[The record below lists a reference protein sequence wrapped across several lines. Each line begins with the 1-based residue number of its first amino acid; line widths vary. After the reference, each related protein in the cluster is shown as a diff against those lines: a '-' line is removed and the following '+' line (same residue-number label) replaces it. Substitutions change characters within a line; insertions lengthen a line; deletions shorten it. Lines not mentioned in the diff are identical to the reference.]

1 MKHLLPE
8 LHYAPDAL
16 APGMSRETIE
26 FHHGKHLQAYIDNLN
41 RLIAGTQ
48 YENMS
53 LEDIVMKSGGAVF
66 NNAAQ
71 AWNHTFFFDTL
82 TPVPV
87 PMPERLVRKLD
98 EAFGSQENFLGEFA
112 KAATGLFGYTA
123 DPTSSPG
130 PCPRGYSTAYEA
142 TTWLHSS
149 QTNHTLPDTK
159 ARTPGALT
167 AARGTHAPRANP
179 LGKRTEVI
187 PFVPVAPPR
196 TKPKAPQTAFW
207 TAFV

>member
-48 YENMS
+48 YEDMS

-82 TPVPV
+82 TPVLV

-98 EAFGSQENFLGEFA
+98 EAFGSRENFLGEFA
-112 KAATGLFGYTA
+112 KAATGLFGSGWAWLAEDKDGRLSIVQKQNAGNPMTDGMTPLMTVDVWEHAYYIDYRNRRA
-123 DPTSSPG
+123 DYVSA
-130 PCPRGYSTAYEA
+130 C
-142 TTWLHSS
+142 L
-149 QTNHTLPDTK
+149 K
-159 ARTPGALT
+159 LT
-167 AARGTHAPRANP
+167 DWE
-179 LGKRTEVI
+179 K
-187 PFVPVAPPR
+187 VAQR
-196 TKPKAPQTAFW
+196 L
-207 TAFV
+207 V